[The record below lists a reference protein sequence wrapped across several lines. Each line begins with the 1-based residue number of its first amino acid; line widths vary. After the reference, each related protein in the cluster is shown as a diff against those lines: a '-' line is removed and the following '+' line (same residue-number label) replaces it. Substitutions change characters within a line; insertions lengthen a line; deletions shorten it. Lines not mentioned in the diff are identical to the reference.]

1 MAKFDIASDLNV
13 TNALNTAAITSNT
26 TTNGATVDLKGY
38 QAVMFVIK
46 SGTLTDGA
54 YAINVQESDDG
65 STYTDAAA
73 ADLVG
78 TEPSFAATED
88 NTAKK
93 IGYIGEKRYAR
104 IQVVSTSVTSGGTIG
119 AVAVRGHADVAPV
132 A

>member
-26 TTNGATVDLKGY
+26 TTSGTGVDLKGY

-54 YAINVQESDDG
+54 YAINVQESDDN
-65 STYTDAAA
+65 STYTDATA
-73 ADLVG
+73 ADIVG
-78 TEPSFAATED
+78 TEPSFALTDD

-93 IGYIGEKRYAR
+93 VGYVGDKRYAR